1 MGIPISW
8 DVSPFSL
15 GYVSCILIPRW
26 SSRESAYPSTSIAC
40 RFSMR
45 SLWLGV
51 FTSQESIKKG
61 TELRIYPGSCWCF
74 HHHFQDLPGFQ
85 LLWPYLGGFFLHIT
99 YRQYEPV
106 NDLPMKEP
114 PKKKNLSN
122 KHGKNRG
129 IDKMKLVSKR
139 GSSTCSLW
147 CQNFWLI
154 GLWSISSLAF
164 GSLRKSKFFRCRAR
178 VISKLMVNQPPTSI
192 KPIL

>member
-51 FTSQESIKKG
+51 KCHRSPSKKG
-61 TELRIYPGSCWCF
+61 PSYVFI
-74 HHHFQDLPGFQ
+74 QDLVDVFTIISRIFQ
-85 LLWPYLGGFFLHIT
+85 VSNFSDPIWGGFFLHIT
-99 YRQYEPV
+99 HRQYEPV

>member
-15 GYVSCILIPRW
+15 GYVSCILIKPRW

-51 FTSQESIKKG
+51 KCHRSPSKKG
-61 TELRIYPGSCWCF
+61 PSYVFI
-74 HHHFQDLPGFQ
+74 QDLVDVFTIISRIFQ
-85 LLWPYLGGFFLHIT
+85 VSNFSDPIWGGFFLHIT
-99 YRQYEPV
+99 HRQYEPV

-139 GSSTCSLW
+139 GSSTCSL
-147 CQNFWLI
+147 
-154 GLWSISSLAF
+154 
-164 GSLRKSKFFRCRAR
+164 
-178 VISKLMVNQPPTSI
+178 
-192 KPIL
+192 